1 MLPEPQPNLFLLIL
15 FSSAAAAGIGV
26 LSVAR
31 DGIWS
36 RRELRAVWGWTL
48 LSVVVG
54 VLLIFRNPG
63 GLALW
68 AIAALGLAMLGLAGI
83 WAGRQNWA
91 EAADERAELNRI
103 QSLDRE
109 RKSLIDGIGLVRQNL
124 ELREALRA
132 SKRQNLKTQM
142 NPHFLFNV
150 LTGVQHLLIQ
160 GDQERATEIFRRFR
174 QLLTQGLNA
183 GERTVGPLREEI
195 DHVRCYIELEAYRIR
210 HPIDWQ
216 IEIEDDVAIDSTPC
230 PLFLLQPLVEN
241 AIWHGLRGGRVEAP
255 TLHVAIRWDKGDL
268 VLQVSDNGVGLHPD
282 DEEEEDFGI
291 WDSGRRKER
300 YKRDEKFESRGMAI
314 LKERLALLRHP
325 GSFELSERPADHEF
339 DTGVQAIVRLPLW
352 RVESLADWYARE
364 SPQSEGANTQESNHE
379 LSPIERASEDAKAWA
394 LEVENRMKAHENAP
408 TETPEI

>member
-26 LSVAR
+26 LTATR
-31 DGIWS
+31 DGMWS
-36 RRELRAVWGWTL
+36 RRESRAVWGWTA
-48 LSVVVG
+48 LSVVAG
-54 VLLIFRNPG
+54 VLLVFFNPVG
-63 GLALW
+63 PFLW
-68 AIAALGLAMLGLAGI
+68 AHAGLAMVMLGFAGV
-83 WAGRQNWA
+83 WASRQNWA
-91 EAADERAELNRI
+91 EAAEKRAELNRI

-109 RKSLIDGIGLVRQNL
+109 RKSLIDGIGLIRQNL

-132 SKRQNLKTQM
+132 SKRQSLRTQM

-183 GERTVGPLREEI
+183 GERTVGPLQEEI

-216 IEIEDDVAIDSTPC
+216 IEVDEDVAIDSTPS

-241 AIWHGLRGGRVEAP
+241 AIWHGLRGGRVESP
-255 TLHVAIRWDKGDL
+255 TLHLGIRWENGDL
-268 VLQVSDNGVGLHPD
+268 VLQVSDNGVGLHA
-282 DEEEEDFGI
+282 DEEEEEDLGL

-325 GSFELSERPADHEF
+325 GTFELSDNPEDHKF
-339 DTGVQAIVRLPLW
+339 KTGIQATVRLPLW
-352 RVESLADWYARE
+352 GVESLADWCARE
-364 SPQSEGANTQESNHE
+364 SFQREASIAKKPTEDLT
-379 LSPIERASEDAKAWA
+379 PIERASEDAKAWA
-394 LEVENRMKAHENAP
+394 IEVENRMKALENAP
-408 TETPEI
+408 AEKPEV